1 MLEAAARLGKGRRVG
16 FVFEV
21 DRVKLL
27 GGELARG
34 SVFKFEKAK
43 GKVSEKLNKKR
54 RGKWFEKKRKI

>member
-34 SVFKFEKAK
+34 GVLKFEKAK
-43 GKVSEKLNKKR
+43 GKVSEKENKK
-54 RGKWFEKKRKI
+54 EARKVK